1 MRAHRIVRPSLLAQK
16 RVFSST
22 ARRLESYG
30 FIGLGQMGYQMAK
43 NLRSKLP
50 PSDSIRL
57 FDINKDAVHRLA
69 EEMRTSQAGGASIEL
84 AQDAHEAAREAKPAP
99 RSPCLP
105 LASAWIRLSLTG
117 ACQDTVITVLP
128 EPSHV
133 KGVYAEIITPD
144 LPRKDRIY
152 IDCSTIDPSSSREV
166 AKLISAAKQ
175 GQFVDA
181 PMSGGVV
188 GAAAGSLTF
197 MLGAPVELVPKIEPI
212 LLRMGKRV
220 LHCGIQGTGLSAK
233 LANNYLLAINNIA
246 TAEAMN
252 LGIRW
257 GLEPKTLANILN
269 VSTGKCWPSE
279 VNNPVKGV
287 VETAP
292 ANRDYSGGFGIGLMK
307 KDLKLAIIAANE
319 AGARLELGSRAREV
333 YEEAEKDERC
343 KGRDFSV
350 VYRFIGGKE

>member
-1 MRAHRIVRPSLLAQK
+1 MRAHLIARS
-16 RVFSST
+16 FSKAHRRTFSAT
-22 ARRLESYG
+22 PRRLESYG

-43 NLRSKLP
+43 NLQSKLP
-50 PSDSIRL
+50 PSDSVRL
-57 FDINKDAVHRLA
+57 FDINHGATNRLA
-69 EEMRTSQAGGASIEL
+69 AEMRSSQSGGAAVEV
-84 AQDAHEAAREAKPAP
+84 AHDVNDAAKEAD
-99 RSPCLP
+99 
-105 LASAWIRLSLTG
+105 II
-117 ACQDTVITVLP
+117 ITVLP

-133 KGVYAEIITPD
+133 KGVYGDVLSAD

-166 AKLISAAKQ
+166 ARWVADAKQ

-188 GAAAGSLTF
+188 GAAAGTLTF
-197 MLGAPVELVPKIEPI
+197 MLGAPDALVPKLEPI

-220 LHCGIQGTGLSAK
+220 LHCGGQGNGLSAK

-252 LGIRW
+252 LGIKW
-257 GLEPKTLANILN
+257 GLDPKTLANIIN
-269 VSTGKCWPSE
+269 VSTGRCWPSE

-287 VETAP
+287 VEGAP
-292 ANRDYSGGFGIGLMK
+292 ASRDYSGGFGISLMK
-307 KDLKLAIIAANE
+307 KDLKLAIVAANE
-319 AGARLELGSRAREV
+319 ANAKLELGDRARQV
-333 YEEAEKDERC
+333 YEEAEQVEAC

>member
-1 MRAHRIVRPSLLAQK
+1 MRVQSIVRQSLVAQK
-16 RVFSST
+16 RAFSST
-22 ARRLESYG
+22 PRRLDNYG

-43 NLRSKLP
+43 NLQSRLP
-50 PSDSIRL
+50 PGDSIRL
-57 FDINKDAVHRLA
+57 FDINKEAMHRLA
-69 EEMRTSQAGGASIEL
+69 EEMRTSQVGGAAVTL
-84 AQDAHEAAREAKPAP
+84 AQNANEAATEVD
-99 RSPCLP
+99 
-105 LASAWIRLSLTG
+105 I
-117 ACQDTVITVLP
+117 VITVLP

-144 LPRKDRIY
+144 LPQKDRIY

-166 AKLISAAKQ
+166 AKLVSIAKQ

-197 MLGAPVELVPKIEPI
+197 MLGAPDGLVPKIEPI

-292 ANRDYSGGFGIGLMK
+292 ANRDYSGGFGISLMK
-307 KDLKLAIIAANE
+307 KDLKLAIVAAKE
-319 AGARLELGSRAREV
+319 ADARLELGGRAREV